1 MCVGAR
7 QKQFAALSLEAAAA
21 PGRHFPRPARG
32 SVFPLPPHGGAGAAA
47 EGLRSPGVQGSP
59 ALVSVRRFRYP
70 NYSCRSQR
78 GLCVYIKH
86 LSLL

>member
-32 SVFPLPPHGGAGAAA
+32 RGVPAARHMAEPARPL
-47 EGLRSPGVQGSP
+47 RPG
-59 ALVSVRRFRYP
+59 RRRRRA
-70 NYSCRSQR
+70 SGR
-78 GLCVYIKH
+78 
-86 LSLL
+86 